1 MKKLGLK
8 SFVGIASAIIL
19 FGALSPTATVMAHAS
34 EITSNNKVSENV
46 TPSIE
51 SAATTKDNQYFE
63 EEQRSEQA
71 LEIIEDKYSDAAEEA
86 HINSAEEVEN
96 SDEYTLTAEDEA
108 KIDEAT
114 TEYLNLVGYSPRR
127 LRGFGR
133 HWWNSRSFVG
143 SVIDV
148 AFIVLGFGAGVKS
161 ANQAMKIIRANRRNI
176 TRAIEK
182 QLKSR
187 IGISIGSWV
196 SAGLDVVGALSGVSL
211 GYAVAWGI
219 DYVDGRRLD
228 GYILA

>member
-1 MKKLGLK
+1 MKKSRLK

-19 FGALSPTATVMAHAS
+19 FGALSPTAAVMAHAS
-34 EITSNNKVSENV
+34 EITSNETSKKELSMIENTV
-46 TPSIE
+46 IAE
-51 SAATTKDNQYFE
+51 DNQYIE

-71 LEIIEDKYSDAAEEA
+71 LEIIEEKYAEVAEETS
-86 HINSAEEVEN
+86 INSAEEMVN

-108 KIDEAT
+108 RIDQAT
-114 TEYLNLVGYSPRR
+114 IEYLNLVGYSPRR

-161 ANQAMKIIRANRRNI
+161 ASQAMKIIRANRRNI

-182 QLKSR
+182 QLKAR
-187 IGISIGSWV
+187 IGISIGSWL

-219 DYVDGRRLD
+219 DYVDGRRID